1 MDQMNTN
8 DLDKQEKEI
17 SCFVLRCI

>member
-8 DLDKQEKEI
+8 DLDKQEKE
-17 SCFVLRCI
+17 SACFVLWCI